1 MIRNKKESEKKQEDY
16 FSNLKREGVKSPK
29 NPSGV
34 KKEMISAAFRLVDHE
49 NPVLID
55 VVLCLLDDSFPSL
68 LGEGLTISDGATTSN
83 IACYVGIL
91 MRRGNK
97 LDREGRDHWIKPLVE
112 LGIIRLV
119 TFRPKTRDFV
129 DGHLRSKSP
138 YSAYCLNSD
147 FVALLKRGKEK
158 DIRSFFASNTTT
170 KRRLLHAK
178 IIKDSKATHGNG
190 PHAELIRL
198 ACDHYAP
205 YFLPG
210 YEVLYVDDS
219 DGDRISKQEKK
230 KFDQF
235 GIALTL
241 EDRWPDVLLINPT
254 ENSIWFIEAVVSDG
268 EVDGTKMQSFLS
280 YCGRHGKNFG
290 GATTC
295 YHTWMVLASRQTSQE
310 NLAVGSHIWVASD
323 PTKHLLIGAGR
334 S

>member
-170 KRRLLHAK
+170 KRRLLHAE

-198 ACDHYAP
+198 ACD
-205 YFLPG
+205 
-210 YEVLYVDDS
+210 
-219 DGDRISKQEKK
+219 
-230 KFDQF
+230 
-235 GIALTL
+235 
-241 EDRWPDVLLINPT
+241 
-254 ENSIWFIEAVVSDG
+254 
-268 EVDGTKMQSFLS
+268 
-280 YCGRHGKNFG
+280 
-290 GATTC
+290 
-295 YHTWMVLASRQTSQE
+295 
-310 NLAVGSHIWVASD
+310 